1 MNHTPEML
9 ALHQAIATCR
19 THQQALGEA
28 LEDLRQRA
36 LTVSELERLS
46 KEDRRLLVRDAP
58 AFVCSPE
65 ETVFS

>member
-1 MNHTPEML
+1 MSRTPEML
-9 ALHQAIATCR
+9 ALQQVVATCR
-19 THQQALGEA
+19 THHQALGEA

-36 LTVSELERLS
+36 LNAAELERLC

-58 AFVCSPE
+58 VFVCPPE